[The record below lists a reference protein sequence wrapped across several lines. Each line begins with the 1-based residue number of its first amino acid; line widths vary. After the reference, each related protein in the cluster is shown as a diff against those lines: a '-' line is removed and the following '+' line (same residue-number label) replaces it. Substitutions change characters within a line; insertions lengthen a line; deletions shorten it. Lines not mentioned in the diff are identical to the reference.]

1 MKRSVSN
8 PARGFT
14 LLEVLIAAVIMGTVF
29 VACMGLLSQSLR
41 NIERMKPHELA
52 LLHARDKMNEML
64 VREALRPDT
73 TAGQWDDGYRWQAQV
88 QVEPTSAGAPPALP
102 PQVAPALVRIR
113 VQISWGQDGASKT
126 YAVETLQWT
135 KVDPHAAN

>member
-1 MKRSVSN
+1 MKCPVSN

-29 VACMGLLSQSLR
+29 VASMGLLSQSLR
-41 NIERMKPHELA
+41 NIKRMQPQELA

-64 VREALRPDT
+64 VQEALLPDT
-73 TAGQWDDGYRWQAQV
+73 TAGQWDDGYRWQVQV
-88 QVEPTSAGAPPALP
+88 QMEPTPPGAPQALP
-102 PQVAPALVRIR
+102 SQGASALVRIR
-113 VQISWGQDGASKT
+113 VQISWGQDAASKT

-135 KVDPHAAN
+135 KVDRHAN